1 MTKTTNALYE
11 SVLTDMVCKQVKHNI
26 DSRFIESVLIKSNGY
41 DGFYCVGFQ
50 KVDDQCFIIIGRR
63 NAMTRY
69 TATSATDAIEG
80 IGDWYAVSKEEGNR
94 IYKYILNNKQKSK
107 NGKDYFRW
115 DMDK

>member
-1 MTKTTNALYE
+1 MTKSSNAVYE
-11 SVLTDMVCKQVKHNI
+11 AALTDFVCNHIKHDV

-80 IGDWYAVSKEEGNR
+80 LGDWYAVTREEGNR
-94 IYKYILNNKQKSK
+94 IYKYILSNKQIGK
-107 NGKDYFRW
+107 NGKEYFRW
-115 DMDK
+115 EMDE

>member
-1 MTKTTNALYE
+1 MTKSSNAIYE
-11 SVLTDMVCKQVKHNI
+11 AALTDFVCNHVKHNV

-80 IGDWYAVSKEEGNR
+80 IGDWYEVTKNEGNR
-94 IYKYILNNKQKSK
+94 IYKHILGTRNYAK
-107 NGKDYFRW
+107 NGNMYFRW
-115 DMDK
+115 TMDE